1 MSLQPVGASLPQ
13 PRFWTSALSSLS
25 ASVTLRP
32 PGDAR
37 VSVRGSIMLQSAVSG
52 PPSLLSGGL
61 KVPSD
66 ISWNAP
72 HRIYLSNVILCLSVC
87 LSIYL
92 YVGLFA
98 GDAHEDGLCRNTQLH
113 PSTTLSGRAL
123 WDIRPHPRNAT
134 AIASGKSRTEGLWP
148 DARARAHTHTPD
160 LIVINKKWTFERKK
174 V

>member
-1 MSLQPVGASLPQ
+1 MSLPPVGASLPQ
-13 PRFWTSALSSLS
+13 PRFWTSALSSLA

-72 HRIYLSNVILCLSVC
+72 HRIYLSNVILCLSAC
-87 LSIYL
+87 LSIYISVCL
-92 YVGLFA
+92 PETRTKTDCVGT
-98 GDAHEDGLCRNTQLH
+98 RNC
-113 PSTTLSGRAL
+113 
-123 WDIRPHPRNAT
+123 IHPRLCQAEHCGISVLILET
-134 AIASGKSRTEGLWP
+134 QRQSHQAKVGQRVSGQTH
-148 DARARAHTHTPD
+148 ARAHTHTGPD
-160 LIVINKKWTFERKK
+160 CDQ
-174 V
+174 